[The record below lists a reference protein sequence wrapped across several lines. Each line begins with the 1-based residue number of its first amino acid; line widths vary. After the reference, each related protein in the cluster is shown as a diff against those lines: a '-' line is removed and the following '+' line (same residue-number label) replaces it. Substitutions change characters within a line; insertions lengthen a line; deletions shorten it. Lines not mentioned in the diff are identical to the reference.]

1 MLLLCLA
8 AACAAA
14 LLAPALGGRLG
25 RAAGWPI
32 AALLVAVGV
41 LVVQTSRPDAVTA
54 AVPWMPT
61 LGVELAVRLDGLSL
75 LFSLLVLGI
84 GALVMAYSARYLP
97 SGRHGSFYGLM
108 TLFAAAML
116 ALVLADDVVLLFV
129 AWEATTLCSFF
140 LISRSGA
147 GAREP
152 AVRTLL
158 VTAAGGLALL
168 SAVVVMVAQVGST
181 RLSVILADPVWA
193 EDSGFTTAVA
203 VLVAVAAFTKSA
215 QLPFQAWLPDSMVAI
230 TPVSAYLHAAAMVK
244 AGIYLLLRFSPV
256 MADVPVWRAL
266 LISCGL
272 ATALIGAVAAM
283 RRYDLK
289 ELLAYSTMSQ
299 LGLLVATIGVG
310 TQAALTAAM
319 VHTAAHALFKSALFM
334 LVGVVDHQAGTRDM
348 RRLSGLRRTMPVTL
362 VATTLA
368 AASMAGV
375 PPLLGFVSKE
385 SMLDAFWD
393 VPGAGPALAVT
404 VALVAVLTFA
414 YSARLVI
421 GAFGDRT
428 SDVDAQVAGV
438 PVDAGATTASTTEPD
453 VVTDVP
459 EARPAFWL
467 PAVVPAT
474 AGVVLGLA
482 PWLLDRLV
490 GDAASAAAGGPTDV
504 HLTLWHGVTPA
515 LVLSVC
521 VIALGTAAVLAR
533 TRVEP
538 VALRLRS
545 PVSGLAVV
553 DALRARTISLGQRVG
568 HLTSTSAPRRHL
580 MVPVVCLVAIAG
592 VATAGVHGLP
602 DVVGE
607 RDVPLD
613 WGLLALVAVGT
624 LAAVMARS
632 RVAAIVVLGVVGF
645 TMTVWFYSLG
655 AADVALTQLLVEVLT
670 VVVMMLLL
678 RRLPRTFRADQ
689 KRSAVLPAVVALGA
703 GLATTLGV
711 LALTGRREMS
721 PAGEYYAREGE
732 AVTGGANVVNT
743 ILVDFRAFDTLG
755 ELTVLG
761 VAGLTIV
768 VLLRSRRLLPI
779 RPLDTS
785 RAATSPLA
793 DAQANTVFTRV
804 LTRLVGPLTVLVSV
818 LLFFRGHQE
827 PGGGFIAALV
837 GGAGFALV
845 YLAAPSD
852 AAAKVRWPYL
862 TLIGLGVATGTVTG
876 FLGYVDGS
884 FLTPLHADLLGVHLT
899 TALLFDVGVYLAVV
913 GVVLTALNLLGRP
926 RPSARPPSTHR
937 APPDQPDPPADE
949 HAPTDEHARTEEVEH
964 A

>member
-14 LLAPALGGRLG
+14 VSAPALGRRLG
-25 RAAGWPI
+25 RSAGWPL
-32 AALLVAVGV
+32 AAALVVVALLVS
-41 LVVQTSRPDAVTA
+41 QTSQPEAVTA

-75 LFSLLVLGI
+75 LFSMLVLGV
-84 GALVMAYSARYLP
+84 GALVMAYSARYLGP
-97 SGRHGSFYGLM
+97 GRQGSFYGLM

-140 LISRSGA
+140 LISRSGP

-181 RLSVILADPVWA
+181 RLSVILADPVWS
-193 EDSGFTTAVA
+193 EDGGFTTAVA
-203 VLVAVAAFTKSA
+203 VLMAVAAFTKSA

-256 MADVPVWRAL
+256 MADVPVWRVL

-272 ATALIGAVAAM
+272 ATALIGALAAM

-310 TQAALTAAM
+310 TQAALTAAV

-348 RRLSGLRRTMPVTL
+348 RRLSGLRRAMPVTCA
-362 VATTLA
+362 ATAVA

-385 SMLDAFWD
+385 SMLGAFWD
-393 VPGAGPALAVT
+393 VPGVGPGLAVT

-421 GAFGDRT
+421 GAFGDRSGDLT
-428 SDVDAQVAGV
+428 STADPAE
-438 PVDAGATTASTTEPD
+438 TTGSTEPVESA
-453 VVTDVP
+453 VVSDVP

-467 PAVVPAT
+467 PAVIPAV

-482 PWLLDRLV
+482 PWLLDRPV
-490 GDAASAAAGGPTDV
+490 GDAASAAAGSTADV

-533 TRVEP
+533 TRLEP
-538 VALRLRS
+538 VVARLRS

-553 DALRARTISLGQRVG
+553 DALRAGTISLGRRVG

-580 MVPVVCLVAIAG
+580 LVPVVCLLVLAA
-592 VATAGVHGLP
+592 VATLGVRGLP
-602 DVVGE
+602 DVVGT

-613 WGLLALVAVGT
+613 WGLLALVSVGT
-624 LAAVMARS
+624 LAAVLARS
-632 RVAAIVVLGVVGF
+632 RVAAIVTLGVVGF
-645 TMTVWFYSLG
+645 AMTVWFFSLG

-678 RRLPRTFRADQ
+678 RRLPTTFRPDP
-689 KRSAVLPAVVALGA
+689 KRSAVLPAALALGA
-703 GLATTLGV
+703 GVATTLAV
-711 LALTGRREMS
+711 LAFTGRREMS
-721 PAGEYYAREGE
+721 AAGEYYAREGE

-768 VLLRSRRLLPI
+768 VLLRSRQLLPI
-779 RPLDTS
+779 GPLDTS
-785 RAATSPLA
+785 RAASSPLA
-793 DAQANTVFTRV
+793 DARANSVFTRV
-804 LTRLVGPLTVLVSV
+804 LTRLVGPLTVIVS
-818 LLFFRGHQE
+818 LILFFRGHQE

-845 YLAAPSD
+845 YLSAPSD

-862 TLIGLGVATGTVTG
+862 MLIGLGVATGTVTG

-899 TALLFDVGVYLAVV
+899 SALLFDVGVYLAVV
-913 GVVLTALNLLGRP
+913 GVVLTTLNLLGRP
-926 RPSARPPSTHR
+926 RPSPHR
-937 APPDQPDPPADE
+937 APP
-949 HAPTDEHARTEEVEH
+949 HAPSDDHSLTDDHARTEEVEH